1 MLNPDFSDMLCA
13 FRDEGVE
20 FLLVGA
26 YAVAVHG
33 FPRATGDMDLW
44 VRPTPEN
51 ADRVWKALARFG
63 APMDQ
68 ISPADLAVE
77 GTVFQIGVAPRRIDI
92 LTSVTGLSFD
102 EAWST
107 RKETEVDGHNL
118 SALGLQALL
127 KNKKAVNRPKD
138 RGDIAELESLEG
150 RQ

>member
-33 FPRATGDMDLW
+33 FPRATGDMDVW

-51 ADRVWKALARFG
+51 AGRVWKALARFD

-68 ISPADLAVE
+68 ISPADLAKE

-92 LTSVTGLSFD
+92 LTSLTGLGFD
-102 EAWST
+102 DAWST
-107 RKETEVDGHNL
+107 RKEAEVDGL
-118 SALGLQALL
+118 KIFALGLQALL

-150 RQ
+150 RE